1 MIRHLAD
8 FACAALISLNR
19 LGVLGVDI
27 KHFSGLSFGMDY
39 IKKAIWGPD
48 PKEQVSGTNMQ
59 FRNTLTSDAQD

>member
-1 MIRHLAD
+1 MD
-8 FACAALISLNR
+8 FACAALLSLNMSKCS

-27 KHFSGLSFGMDY
+27 KHFSGLYFGMDY

-48 PKEQVSGTNMQ
+48 PKEQVSGPIMH